1 MKISPARQRLR
12 EWIVLIAAVAIGP
25 ADLLIGYQIPGLIFW
40 AAAAAS
46 ILLWAIIVP
55 LLTLAAGRLK
65 FLVWQL
71 AITSIVLAV
80 IGDNLR
86 LNGLNAI
93 YRREIPSVA
102 YVFWAGG
109 TLVSSPLPI
118 YFLLKPLA
126 LRQRIIVG
134 IIIGAIALA
143 LWIGIKRITG

>member
-1 MKISPARQRLR
+1 MKISCSGQRLR
-12 EWIVLIAAVAIGP
+12 EWIVLVAAVAIGP
-25 ADLLIGYQIPGLIFW
+25 AFLLIGYQIPGLVFG
-40 AAAAAS
+40 AAAAADV
-46 ILLWAIIVP
+46 LLCAIVVP

-71 AITSIVLAV
+71 AIISIVLAV

-86 LNGLNAI
+86 VNAI
-93 YRREIPSVA
+93 NRSQIPSVA

-109 TLVSSPLPI
+109 TLLSSPLPI

-126 LRQRIIVG
+126 LRQRFIVG
-134 IIIGAIALA
+134 IIVGAIALA